1 MNKKL
6 TYVVAGLLVA
16 VPVALFAWGGE
27 CYGGWFG
34 GPHMGQFYGGGLF
47 MWITTILV
55 IALLAFF
62 GVRYF
67 QKKNFDPAGK
77 ESPLDIAK
85 SRYARG
91 EITKE
96 QFEALKKDLA
106 NAGG

>member
-6 TYVVAGLLVA
+6 MYMVAGLLVA
-16 VPVALFAWGGE
+16 VPAALFAWGGQ
-27 CYGGWFG
+27 CYNGWFG
-34 GPHMGQFYGGGLF
+34 GPHMGQFFGGGLF
-47 MWITTILV
+47 MWITTIIV

-62 GVRYF
+62 GVKYF
-67 QKKNFDPAGK
+67 QTRNSDPART

-96 QFEALKKDLA
+96 QFDALKKDLG
-106 NAGG
+106 NE

>member
-1 MNKKL
+1 M
-6 TYVVAGLLVA
+6 LVA
-16 VPVALFAWGGE
+16 VPVSLFAWGGE

-34 GPHMGQFYGGGLF
+34 GPHMGLFYGGGLF
-47 MWITTILV
+47 MWITTIAV

-62 GVRYF
+62 GFRYF
-67 QKKNFDPAGK
+67 QTRDSGQARG

-91 EITKE
+91 EITRE

-106 NAGG
+106 Q